1 MSVEPA
7 SETNNILPA
16 LLISVGINIRIL
28 ALHSMILSGNFM
40 KKIVVGW
47 KIFTSKHNQCYFS
60 YFLDFCS

>member
-1 MSVEPA
+1 MRIEPA

-16 LLISVGINIRIL
+16 LLVSVGINIRIL

-60 YFLDFCS
+60 CFLDFCS